1 MAIHLR
7 EDAAGGPRVPKPIT
21 TQISY
26 SLGRPD
32 FGWLGRLTII
42 MSFDFAKPAAGYLE
56 QRTLRKHARVL
67 HLWALG
73 TGAVISGD
81 FFGWNFG
88 LTEAGF
94 GGMVAAL
101 AIMTLLFAALC
112 SSIAEMSPALPH
124 AGGAYSFARTAMG
137 PWGGYITGL
146 AENMEYILTPAV
158 IVVGLG
164 GYLGSIFG
172 TGREWDPLWW
182 LVCYIAF
189 VAFNIAGVELSFRVS
204 LWITICALLILVVF
218 FIGAAPHFN
227 LRGWA
232 LGSAGWFPH
241 GWAGVLRALPFALW
255 VYLGIE
261 QLPLAAEESHDPVRD
276 MPKGLWLGLATLVVF
291 AFLTVVLNAGIEPG
305 SAVVGRSDEP
315 LLLGF
320 RTIFGPFA
328 LAKVLAL
335 FACTGLAASFH
346 AIIYAYGRQIYSLS
360 RAGYFPSW
368 LSVTSGTR
376 QTPERAL
383 IAGSVLGYGAALAI
397 QFAGQ
402 KSPTGA
408 ILLNMAVFGAVLAYI
423 LQMVSFLRLRMKF
436 PSISRPYRSPLGVP
450 GAVVAIVIAGI
461 TLIALFMNQDY
472 RIGVVGA
479 LVWFL
484 LGILYFQ
491 LRGRKHLVLAPEE
504 QFAQAAAEAATGSDV
519 RARVH

>member
-1 MAIHLR
+1 M
-7 EDAAGGPRVPKPIT
+7 P
-21 TQISY
+21 
-26 SLGRPD
+26 
-32 FGWLGRLTII
+32 
-42 MSFDFAKPAAGYLE
+42 FDFAKPAAGYLKA
-56 QRTLRKHARVL
+56 RSLRKHARVL

-73 TGAVISGD
+73 VGAVISGD

-88 LTEAGF
+88 LTEGGF
-94 GGMVAAL
+94 GGMLVAL
-101 AIMTLLFAALC
+101 VVMTLLFAALC
-112 SSIAEMSPALPH
+112 SGIAEMSPALPH

-172 TGREWDPLWW
+172 TGKAWDPFWW
-182 LVCYIAF
+182 LLCYVVF
-189 VAFNIAGVELSFRVS
+189 VAFNMAGVELSFRVS
-204 LWITICALLILVVF
+204 LWITLCALLILVLF
-218 FIGAAPHFN
+218 FIGAAPRFN
-227 LRGWA
+227 LHGWA

-241 GWAGVLRALPFALW
+241 GWPGVLRALPFALW

-261 QLPLAAEESHDPVRD
+261 QLPLAAEEAHDPVRD
-276 MPKGLWLGLATLVVF
+276 MPRGLWLALVTLVVF
-291 AFLTVVLNAGIEPG
+291 AFLTVTLNAGIEPG
-305 SAVVGRSDEP
+305 ALLVGRSDEP

-320 RTIFGPFA
+320 RSIFGPFA

-360 RAGYFPSW
+360 RAGYFPAW
-368 LSVTSGTR
+368 LSVTHPRR

-383 IAGSVLGYGAALAI
+383 LAGSALGFLVALAI

-408 ILLNMAVFGAVLAYI
+408 VLLNMAVFGAVLAYI
-423 LQMVSFLRLRMKF
+423 LQMISFLLLRSRF
-436 PSISRPYRSPLGVP
+436 PGILRPYRSPMGRT
-450 GAVVAIVIAGI
+450 GAVIAIVIAGT
-461 TLIALFMNQDY
+461 TLVTLFLNPDY
-472 RIGVVGA
+472 RFGVVGA
-479 LVWFL
+479 LVWML

-491 LRGRKHLVLAPEE
+491 CYGRRHLVLSPEE
-504 QFAQAAAEAATGSDV
+504 EFAAAASLISGALRRSDV
-519 RARVH
+519 PAAER